1 MLANLNKH
9 ANEAIKDQLLG
20 FPFLTVRS
28 KLDAVMK
35 NRGLNAEE
43 LSALTGLRPATL
55 SEIKNMRRSAI
66 NVHHLMV
73 LAKVLRIDDIG
84 ELFEIVVMD
93 DSKEAFEKDKKVIEK
108 RGLLP
113 EQEEFLS
120 IVRKG
125 KKRKPTSK

>member
-1 MLANLNKH
+1 MANLNKH
-9 ANEAIKDQLLG
+9 ANETVKEQLLE

-28 KLDAVMK
+28 KLDSLIK
-35 NRGLNAEE
+35 SRGLNAEE

-55 SEIKNMRRSAI
+55 SEIKNMKRSSI
-66 NVHHLMV
+66 NVHHLMI
-73 LAKVLRIDDIG
+73 LAKVLRIDDVG
-84 ELFEIVVMD
+84 ELLEIVVTD
-93 DSKEAFEKDKKVIEK
+93 DSKEAFERDKQVIEK

-125 KKRKPTSK
+125 KKRKPTSR